1 MATKF
6 RDLVIFAS
14 ELKSSREGMT
24 KKEMLKRG
32 IELGLFRRG
41 GTIRTI
47 DRWLAELQAD
57 FNFKIT
63 SYVKFEDKN
72 QRRYKVLDFPNEVI
86 NLSQE
91 ERTGLEILKESLTDE
106 NHKNAITKV
115 LATQQPLSN
124 QVLNDLSELID
135 NTSYASQIAPRSK
148 VDNQYMQIVED
159 AIKGYTKIRFKYRS
173 ANAEKSTIQEVS
185 PIGLIF
191 SRFGYLVAFYRSKT
205 PIVYRLDLL
214 EKVEATDKPSDRDEE
229 FNFQKWSEQSF
240 GIFHGDKTF
249 RAEIQFSK
257 KVAHSVKNINFHLS
271 QQMRVNKDKSITLIV
286 ICKGMRELIYELL
299 NPFYFG
305 EFKIIQPV
313 ELQKAYQD
321 YLTSSLDAIED

>member
-1 MATKF
+1 
-6 RDLVIFAS
+6 
-14 ELKSSREGMT
+14 MT

-148 VDNQYMQIVED
+148 VDNQYMQIVEE
-159 AIKGYTKIRFKYRS
+159 AIKGYTKIKFKYRS

-191 SRFGYLVAFYRSKT
+191 SRFGYLVAFYRSKI

-249 RAEIQFSK
+249 RAEIRFSK
-257 KVAHSVKNINFHLS
+257 KVAHSVKNINFHSS

-299 NPFYFG
+299 NPFIL
-305 EFKIIQPV
+305 ESSK
-313 ELQKAYQD
+313 LS
-321 YLTSSLDAIED
+321 TSRVTKSISRLFNKFFRCD